1 MRRTGASALASILV
15 SAVLLLWPAALNSYP
30 LVFGDTGVY
39 LSDGIHLH
47 ASWPRPLFYGL
58 FMLPLHM
65 RTTLWPVI
73 AAQAGIAAALLHLT
87 LRCFLPGLAA
97 WALIPVTAV
106 LATCTSLPWF
116 ASQLMP
122 DLFGALM
129 LLSLAM
135 LILTPQRLSPSLQ
148 VLLVLF
154 AAGCITMHQSFLPT
168 ALACVVV
175 LLLARAWQGDRVRL
189 LDVVRGG
196 FVPALALAA
205 AIGANAVLAGQP
217 SPSPYG
223 KIFIMTRV
231 IFDGP
236 GQRVLQR
243 ECPRPDWSLCSV
255 ADAIPPTV
263 ELFLF
268 GKQGTL
274 NQVGGYQAVA
284 RQAWPI
290 VMSALLAEPGP
301 MLANSLRNA
310 ARQFISFE
318 TGDWLIMPMPS
329 VVDAWKQELPPAE
342 QSRYQD
348 GKQYRLIPLIAD
360 ALQAVHLGVGSVGLG
375 VLAVGA
381 VVALRQREALG
392 GLYLAILAALV
403 TNAVIV
409 GALSGVYDRY
419 QSRFMWLPT
428 AAALLMLL
436 AWWRKPLRER
446 AAVSS

>member
-1 MRRTGASALASILV
+1 MARTGAPATLASILV
-15 SAVLLLWPAALNSYP
+15 SALLLLWPAALNHYP

-58 FMLPLHM
+58 FMLPLHQKV
-65 RTTLWPVI
+65 TLWPVV
-73 AAQAGIAAALLHLT
+73 AAQAGITAGLLHLV
-87 LRCFLPGLAA
+87 LRCFLPGLTA

-106 LATCTSLPWF
+106 LAACTSLPWF

-129 LLSLAM
+129 LLALAM
-135 LILTPQRLSPSLQ
+135 LILTPQRLSWPLQ

-154 AAGCITMHQSFLPT
+154 AAACITMHQSFLPT

-175 LLLARAWQGDRVRL
+175 LLLARAWQRSRVGL
-189 LDVVRGG
+189 VDVLRAAA
-196 FVPALALAA
+196 VPALALAA

-236 GQRVLQR
+236 GQRALQR

-255 ADAIPPTV
+255 ARDIPATV
-263 ELFLF
+263 ERFLF
-268 GKQGTL
+268 GDQGTL

-284 RQAWPI
+284 PQAWPI
-290 VMSALLAEPGP
+290 VMSALQAEPGT
-301 MLANSLRNA
+301 MLFNSLRNS
-310 ARQFISFE
+310 ARQLLSFE
-318 TGDWLIMPMPS
+318 TGDWLIMPMPG
-329 VVDAWKQELPPAE
+329 VLDVWRQELPPAE
-342 QSRYQD
+342 QSRYTESR
-348 GKQYRLIPLIAD
+348 QYRLIPLVPD
-360 ALQAVHLGVGSVGLG
+360 ALQAMHLGVGSVALV
-375 VLAVGA
+375 VLVVGA
-381 VVALRQREALG
+381 AVALSRREALG
-392 GLYLAILAALV
+392 GLYLAILVALI

-436 AWWRKPLRER
+436 AWWRKPYRER
-446 AAVSS
+446 KRRG